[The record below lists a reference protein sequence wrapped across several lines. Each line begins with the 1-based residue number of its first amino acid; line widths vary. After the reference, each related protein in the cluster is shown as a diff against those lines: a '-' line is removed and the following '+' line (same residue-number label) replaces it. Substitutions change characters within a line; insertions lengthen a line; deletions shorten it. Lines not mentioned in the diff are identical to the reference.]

1 MTALRLLVIEGN
13 TAEARAR
20 HAAAA
25 GATASEAYAGVLRSL
40 APDASVD
47 ICFAADPGAAVP
59 DSDGLTAYDG
69 VTITG
74 SALNI
79 WRAED
84 AAMRQVEL
92 ARAVFAARVPF
103 FGSCWGL
110 QVAAVAAGGE
120 VRINPKGREAGI
132 SRKIT
137 LTEAGRSHPMHWG
150 RPLAFDAPTVHLDE
164 VAVLPPDTVV
174 TATSAA
180 TTVQAAEIRYA
191 GGVFWGVQ
199 YHPEYTLYD
208 IAATFRRYGGRL
220 VEEGFYR
227 APEEVQAHAAAYE
240 ALHRDAK
247 RRDIAWRL
255 GLDADLLDERMR
267 LSEIANWI
275 SDSVRP
281 GKARRGRA

>member
-1 MTALRLLVIEGN
+1 MTALRLLIVEGN

-25 GATASEAYAGVLRSL
+25 GATASEAYADVLKSL
-40 APDASVD
+40 APGAAID
-47 ICFAADPGAAVP
+47 ICFAADPGAAIP
-59 DSDGLTAYDG
+59 DGGGLAAYDG
-69 VTITG
+69 VAITG
-74 SALNI
+74 SALNL

-92 ARAVFAARVPF
+92 ARAVFVARVPF

-120 VRINPKGREAGI
+120 VRINPKGREVGI

-137 LTEAGRSHPMHWG
+137 LTDAGRSHPMHWG

-164 VAVLPPDTVV
+164 VAVPPPDTVV

-180 TTVQAAEIRYA
+180 TAVQAAEIRHA

-199 YHPEYTLYD
+199 YHPEYTLND

-220 VEEGFYR
+220 VEESFYR
-227 APEEVQAHAAAYE
+227 APEDVHAHAE
-240 ALHRDAK
+240 AFETLHRDAK

-255 GLDADLLDERMR
+255 GLDSDLLDERMR

-275 SDSVRP
+275 GDSVRP
-281 GKARRGRA
+281 AKTRRGRV